1 MKSVGT
7 FLQAEEDLKEEV
19 ERQKNNPFA
28 KVWGKEAN
36 DFEAFLELEKIRERR
51 AEIESYMRLYSPPG
65 TFERWV
71 RYQAEARKS
80 RKAAQEARIRM
91 RRERN
96 ELMLAIIVV
105 GGAVGGALYGLYI
118 LGRSRDVW

>member
-1 MKSVGT
+1 MILRL
-7 FLQAEEDLKEEV
+7 FLSLKRYE
-19 ERQKNNPFA
+19 NA
-28 KVWGKEAN
+28 
-36 DFEAFLELEKIRERR
+36 R
-51 AEIESYMRLYSPPG
+51 AGNRKLHEIIQSAG

-105 GGAVGGALYGLYI
+105 GGAIGGALYGLYI
-118 LGRSRDVW
+118 LGRSRGVW